1 MIEYLR
7 IGVITTTFGL
17 KGELKIFSTTDD
29 IYRFKSLN
37 QVYIISDNEYNL
49 LLNDSKMYKQEVLDT
64 KLLNGKVV
72 IKLKGID
79 TIDSAIQFINKSI
92 YINRQDAVLLR
103 KNEYYVADIIDKELV
118 LDGKTIS
125 KVKDLMFTGSNA
137 NLITDI
143 DGKEILIPMID
154 DFIEKIDLKANK
166 IFLKTID
173 GLTDL

>member
-79 TIDSAIQFINKSI
+79 TIDSATKLINKSI
-92 YINRQDAVLLR
+92 YINRQDAVLLK
-103 KNEYYVADIIDKELV
+103 KNEYYVADIIDKELI

-154 DFIEKIDLKANK
+154 DFVEKIDLKANK